1 MAFETV
7 IELVTANVRE
17 RLAAAA
23 VDELVYAAALMTA
36 DTEDVSVRHIAI
48 GLERDLADTLAE
60 FEPEEALELIWNAYE
75 FTREAP
81 DEPDLE
87 SDPKF
92 RAAAT
97 REREAVGP
105 DAWTALGGDPRDY
118 VLNRVAANVGAD
130 PPLPS
135 VTDDFVVYAFTD
147 DFADELAA
155 NLTFAATRQAAGLLR
170 ARGLLPG

>member
-7 IELVTANVRE
+7 IEHVTANVRE

-23 VDELVYAAALMTA
+23 VDERVYAVALMTA

-48 GLERDLADTLAE
+48 GLERD
-60 FEPEEALELIWNAYE
+60 
-75 FTREAP
+75 
-81 DEPDLE
+81 
-87 SDPKF
+87 

-97 REREAVGP
+97 RERETVGV

-130 PPLPS
+130 PPLEF

-147 DFADELAA
+147 DLADELVANVTFSATPAA
-155 NLTFAATRQAAGLLR
+155 ARLLR
-170 ARGLLPG
+170 ARHLLAG